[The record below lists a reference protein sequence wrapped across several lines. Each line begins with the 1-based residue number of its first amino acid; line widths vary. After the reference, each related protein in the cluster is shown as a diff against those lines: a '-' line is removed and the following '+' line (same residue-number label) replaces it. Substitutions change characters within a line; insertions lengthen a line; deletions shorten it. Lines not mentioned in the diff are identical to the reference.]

1 MSAQLAEAQRDKA
14 KAESE
19 CSALKSGVSSM
30 KEGWAREVKGLRL
43 EMRKA
48 DESWKQEKDEVV
60 SKNHALLKLV
70 QDQS

>member
-1 MSAQLAEAQRDKA
+1 
-14 KAESE
+14 
-19 CSALKSGVSSM
+19 
-30 KEGWAREVKGLRL
+30 LRL